1 MQKELIYMNNH
12 IDFYFDIISPYAYI
26 AYKNIIKIDN
36 IKFNFKPILL
46 GGLHNLVEIK
56 APAFNKFKLK
66 NMKNDCELISKK
78 NKINFFW
85 NSKFPINSLYIMR
98 GYLTVKESKKKEY
111 LDTFFNAY
119 WQDNLDLTLEEN
131 IIELVENLNISHKEF
146 FKDISKQEVKDQLKK
161 FTEEAFK
168 KEIFGAPT
176 FVVNNKIFW
185 GQDRLEY
192 ALEEFNSN

>member
-1 MQKELIYMNNH
+1 MNNH

-26 AYKNIIKIDN
+26 AYKNIIKINN

-46 GGLHNLVEIK
+46 GGLHNLVEIT

-78 NKINFFW
+78 NKINFIW

-98 GYLTVKESKKKEY
+98 GYLVIKENKKKEY
-111 LDTFFNAY
+111 LETFFDAY
-119 WQDNLDLTLEEN
+119 WKNDLDLSQEKN
-131 IIELVENLNISHKEF
+131 IIQLLEKLNINYKEF
-146 FKDISKQEVKDQLKK
+146 FKDIAKQEIKDELKN
-161 FTEEAFK
+161 FTNEAFK
-168 KEIFGAPT
+168 KDIFGAPT

-192 ALEEFNSN
+192 ALDEFKSI

>member
-131 IIELVENLNISHKEF
+131 IIGIVENLNINHKEF
-146 FKDISKQEVKDQLKK
+146 FKDISKQQVKDQLKK

>member
-1 MQKELIYMNNH
+1 MNNH

-46 GGLHNLVEIK
+46 GGLHNLVEIT

-131 IIELVENLNISHKEF
+131 IIGLIKNLNMNHIEF

-161 FTEEAFK
+161 FTEDAFK

-176 FVVNNKIFW
+176 FMVNNKIFW

>member
-1 MQKELIYMNNH
+1 MNNH

-131 IIELVENLNISHKEF
+131 IISLVENLNISHKEF
-146 FKDISKQEVKDQLKK
+146 FKDISKQEVKDKLKK
-161 FTEEAFK
+161 LTEEAFK

-185 GQDRLEY
+185 GQDRLDY
-192 ALEEFNSN
+192 ALDEYYS

>member
-1 MQKELIYMNNH
+1 MNNH

-46 GGLHNLVEIK
+46 GGLHNLVEIT

-78 NKINFFW
+78 NEINFFW

-98 GYLTVKESKKKEY
+98 GYLTVNKSKKKEY
-111 LDTFFNAY
+111 LETFFNAY

-131 IIELVENLNISHKEF
+131 IIALVKNLNMNHKEF
-146 FKDISKQEVKDQLKK
+146 FKDIAKQEVKDQLKE
-161 FTEEAFK
+161 FTKEAFE
-168 KEIFGAPT
+168 KEIFGCPT
-176 FVVNNKIFW
+176 FMVNNKIFW

-192 ALEEFNSN
+192 ALDEFNSN